1 MGEVYHAED
10 SQFHCAHRQS
20 RCDLVSD
27 MQLSKRDGRS
37 RRPGGFSVFIV
48 LFFILLVF
56 WVLGFAAFHIAGG
69 FIHLLLL
76 LAVISIILHFFRG
89 RRAV

>member
-1 MGEVYHAED
+1 M
-10 SQFHCAHRQS
+10 
-20 RCDLVSD
+20 
-27 MQLSKRDGRS
+27 
-37 RRPGGFSVFIV
+37 FIV

-69 FIHLLLL
+69 FIHLLLI